1 MLILNCGNRNNN
13 VVCFVRLDRPF
24 FFFFFFLGF
33 SVFLAARNRP
43 TLYTP
48 YTRKLQRSNP
58 DFCVL
63 CLFFSLDG
71 HAGRYRSPPG
81 QPNPK
86 TTVQKHFKS
95 ILIVIIIFFFFFLR
109 KRFRFIVVSSSF
121 SYPKPAPTKTDRI
134 FVITRV

>member
-1 MLILNCGNRNNN
+1 MVIEIIMLCVLLGSI
-13 VVCFVRLDRPF
+13 DP

-63 CLFFSLDG
+63 CLFFFHSMVTLVVIDPRLDNQTLK
-71 HAGRYRSPPG
+71 
-81 QPNPK
+81 QPCR
-86 TTVQKHFKS
+86 S
-95 ILIVIIIFFFFFLR
+95 ILKASDRYHHLFFFLR